1 MQEDKVRAIFLLA
14 GFEVTAITKVEN
26 KYWPVEYV
34 EQIAASPWWE
44 VETQLGKITIGW
56 RKRVIVIDWTSTGF
70 EYIVTN
76 DQVTKDEVHVH
87 AFSYALAVEYLSALL
102 RWWMIKNSQ
111 KDG

>member
-14 GFEVTAITKVEN
+14 GFEVTNVTKVEN
-26 KYWPVEYV
+26 NYWPATYV
-34 EQIAASPWWE
+34 NEIANSPWWE
-44 VETQLGKITIGW
+44 VETPMGTITIGW
-56 RKRVIVIDWTSTGF
+56 RKRVIVIDWTKTEF

-87 AFSYALAVEYLSALL
+87 AYSYALAVQYLAALL
-102 RWWMIKNSQ
+102 GWWTIKKDQ